1 MTLPEAPFDDPALTP
16 AGERLLDAASELFY
30 RRGIRAVGV
39 DLVAETAGTT
49 KKTLYDRFGSKDELV
64 ALYLRRRARRWQS
77 FLFPYVQ
84 ESGPDGVLAVF
95 DALAAWL
102 REQGRGCAF
111 VNAYAEVGGTGHPA
125 ESVIRAEKDWMRHV
139 FVALA
144 CDASLGAELHLLYE
158 GAMVAHTAGG
168 REDAVPTARAAA
180 AVRSAGIARTLHP
193 CRRRQ
198 LGDRRARNNCD
209 SPTRDR
215 DGAGRV
221 CTTASGCPRAASPP
235 ALLPPPAQQ
244 QDQRRQQRH
253 QHDCLAE
260 RRREARRVPGRE
272 ENVHTGHGT
281 GVRLRR
287 SPLPWTSCV

>member
-64 ALYLRRRARRWQS
+64 ALYLRRRARRWQA

-84 ESGPDGVLAVF
+84 ASGPDGVLAVF
-95 DALAAWL
+95 DALASWL
-102 REQGRGCAF
+102 REQERGCAF

-125 ESVIRAEKDWMRHV
+125 ESVIRAEKDWMRQV

-144 CDASLGAELHLLYE
+144 CDTSLGAELHLLYE

-180 AVRSAGIARTLHP
+180 VRLIGDRPAAVRRT
-193 CRRRQ
+193 
-198 LGDRRARNNCD
+198 GSRA
-209 SPTRDR
+209 
-215 DGAGRV
+215 
-221 CTTASGCPRAASPP
+221 
-235 ALLPPPAQQ
+235 
-244 QDQRRQQRH
+244 
-253 QHDCLAE
+253 
-260 RRREARRVPGRE
+260 
-272 ENVHTGHGT
+272 
-281 GVRLRR
+281 
-287 SPLPWTSCV
+287 

>member
-1 MTLPEAPFDDPALTP
+1 VHQEVVAVTLPEAPFDDPALTP

-64 ALYLRRRARRWQS
+64 ALYLRRRARRWQA
-77 FLFPYVQ
+77 FLFPYLRA
-84 ESGPDGVLAVF
+84 SGPAGVLAVF

-125 ESVIRAEKDWMRHV
+125 ESVIRAEKDWMRRV

-180 AVRSAGIARTLHP
+180 
-193 CRRRQ
+193 
-198 LGDRRARNNCD
+198 
-209 SPTRDR
+209 
-215 DGAGRV
+215 
-221 CTTASGCPRAASPP
+221 
-235 ALLPPPAQQ
+235 
-244 QDQRRQQRH
+244 
-253 QHDCLAE
+253 
-260 RRREARRVPGRE
+260 
-272 ENVHTGHGT
+272 
-281 GVRLRR
+281 VRLVAARGAA
-287 SPLPWTSCV
+287 V